1 MKGLGNAKIFA
12 ENLRHYINASGR
24 LDKDVA
30 AAIGVATTTFSEWVN
45 GKKYPRIDKIE
56 MLANYF
62 HIQKSDL
69 IEDKENKPDS
79 TIIQANMTPIFKII
93 SGGVAELPLSEQERV
108 LGVLRGMYC
117 DRPGLF
123 ERKDVDDNDA

>member
-12 ENLRHYINASGR
+12 TNLRRYLDLSGK

-30 AAIGVATTTFSEWVN
+30 AEIGVAPTTFSEWVN

-56 MLANYF
+56 LLAQYF

-69 IEDKENKPDS
+69 IEEKASASSSAPCTLEAR
-79 TIIQANMTPIFKII
+79 IV
-93 SGGVAELPLSEQERV
+93 SGGMDKLPQAERERILSVIRA
-108 LGVLRGMYC
+108 MYSNH
-117 DRPGLF
+117 PELF
-123 ERKDVDDNDA
+123 DEKGEADE